1 MNVPENGSR
10 YDMFSL
16 PSRSEKKEPKCRIT
30 IGEVSFVEGP
40 PKQIEINDVENLG
53 DADCIM
59 KNNVL
64 IRSSTTPSWSE
75 VPVVWDPALLPPGAI
90 SKVAFY
96 YEWTSGTTYFTK
108 VITEKGLETMAYGKA
123 P

>member
-1 MNVPENGSR
+1 
-10 YDMFSL
+10 MFSL

-53 DADCIM
+53 TADCIM
-59 KNNVL
+59 KNNVS

-75 VPVVWDPALLPPGAI
+75 VPVVWDPALLPPGVI
-90 SKVAFY
+90 SKVAFN